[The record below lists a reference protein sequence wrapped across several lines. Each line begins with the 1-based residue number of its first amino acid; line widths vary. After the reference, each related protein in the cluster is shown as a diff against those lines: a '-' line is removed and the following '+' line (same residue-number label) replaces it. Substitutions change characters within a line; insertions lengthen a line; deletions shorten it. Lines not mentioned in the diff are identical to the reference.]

1 VNILKALN
9 ISLMSLD
16 EKIQKAINSFNDV
29 QDNLFDGVPGVS
41 RSTLEY
47 SLDQTKKEAA
57 DLISGKKSY
66 TKTNNMYD
74 DMPTSAIE
82 FMLEKINMSLFNQ
95 LYPHLKHN
103 SAEYSKFQVAMKL
116 FRASTDMS
124 KLMTNP
130 KSNSEMRTMIGQFY
144 KPS

>member
-1 VNILKALN
+1 
-9 ISLMSLD
+9 MSQD

-29 QDNLFDGVPGVS
+29 QDNLFDGVPCIS
-41 RSTLEY
+41 HSKLEY
-47 SLDQTKKEAA
+47 SRDQTKKEAA

-66 TKTNNMYD
+66 TKTNNMYN

-130 KSNSEMRTMIGQFY
+130 KSNAEMRTMIGQFY

>member
-1 VNILKALN
+1 
-9 ISLMSLD
+9 MSQD

-29 QDNLFDGVPGVS
+29 QDNLFDGVPGIS
-41 RSTLEY
+41 HSKLEY
-47 SLDQTKKEAA
+47 SRDQTKKEAA

-66 TKTNNMYD
+66 TKTNNMYN

-130 KSNSEMRTMIGQFY
+130 KSNAEMRTMIGQFY